1 MEERIIKLFSKINCG
16 IRQETLGYGP
26 EGRGPRS
33 ASRRLENSV
42 NPAVNGSLFDAGEDE
57 AGLCLSYIVPKT
69 HFKPFECRPLNA

>member
-1 MEERIIKLFSKINCG
+1 MKLFSKNNCG
-16 IRQETLGYGP
+16 IRPERLGYGP

-57 AGLCLSYIVPKT
+57 AG
-69 HFKPFECRPLNA
+69 E